1 MSDRKARLA
10 ALAAKAGRSKNT
22 AEPEEKPDG
31 DDQPTMEESQQ
42 HKPKP
47 SLKFRNYTPADVS
60 LEEMATDSTSR
71 PGEGANKRPRIRNEE
86 EDEKTPQTTTLATTA
101 PSASTAPVA
110 SDNKSAL
117 ERALE
122 KARAEMTPESQVS
135 QAVTSSSSVLA
146 APMGKHNKKINW
158 DLKRGIQSK
167 LDKLEK
173 RTQKAIVSL
182 LKERLEQD
190 AAETGDGNGDLD

>member
-86 EDEKTPQTTTLATTA
+86 EEDEETT
-101 PSASTAPVA
+101 SASTAPVA

-173 RTQKAIVSL
+173 RTQKAIVAL
-182 LKERLEQD
+182 LKERLEKD
-190 AAETGDGNGDLD
+190 AAEAGGGHGDLD

>member
-1 MSDRKARLA
+1 
-10 ALAAKAGRSKNT
+10 
-22 AEPEEKPDG
+22 
-31 DDQPTMEESQQ
+31 
-42 HKPKP
+42 
-47 SLKFRNYTPADVS
+47 
-60 LEEMATDSTSR
+60 
-71 PGEGANKRPRIRNEE
+71 
-86 EDEKTPQTTTLATTA
+86 
-101 PSASTAPVA
+101 
-110 SDNKSAL
+110 
-117 ERALE
+117 
-122 KARAEMTPESQVS
+122 MTPESQVS

>member
-31 DDQPTMEESQQ
+31 DDQPTIMEESQQ
-42 HKPKP
+42 QKPKP

-71 PGEGANKRPRIRNEE
+71 PGEVANKRPRIRNEE
-86 EDEKTPQTTTLATTA
+86 EEDEETT
-101 PSASTAPVA
+101 SASTAPVA

>member
-60 LEEMATDSTSR
+60 LEKMATDSTSR

-86 EDEKTPQTTTLATTA
+86 EDEETT
-101 PSASTAPVA
+101 SASTAPVA

-182 LKERLEQD
+182 LKGRLEQD
-190 AAETGDGNGDLD
+190 AAETGDGNGDLY